1 MTKANIKTTFQ
12 SEIETVWR
20 IVTSLDEYSWRS
32 DISGIEIME
41 AGACFVEYTLEGFPT
56 TFTITAFQP
65 YERYAFDMEN
75 TRMRGHWEGL
85 FSRVASGTQIDFT
98 ENVTAKNLFVKPFVK
113 FYLKK
118 QQAAYVR
125 DLKNAMDQE

>member
-1 MTKANIKTTFQ
+1 MTKANIKADFQ

-32 DISGIEIME
+32 DISGIEIVE
-41 AGACFVEYTLEGFPT
+41 PGACFVEYTPDGFPT
-56 TFTITAFQP
+56 TFTITASQP

-85 FSRVASGTQIDFT
+85 FSRAASGTQIDFT
-98 ENVTAKNLFVKPFVK
+98 KNVTAKNLF
-113 FYLKK
+113 LK
-118 QQAAYVR
+118 
-125 DLKNAMDQE
+125 